1 MHLCKGEEK
10 MRMMMKL
17 AGIMSASLLMTGC
30 VIVADVNDDGEDN
43 LRIGN
48 GFGKSLAASSLSKSK
63 RSYKTFDETLAALHT
78 AIDKRGLKV
87 FAVVDHAAGARN
99 VGKTLPPTTL
109 VIFGNP
115 KAGTPLMKERRAIG
129 MALPMKAMV
138 WEKGDKIFVT
148 ITDIDGLA
156 IAYDIDE
163 ADGVIDK
170 ISATL
175 GDVLTEATE

>member
-1 MHLCKGEEK
+1 MHLCKGEVK

-63 RSYKTFDETLAALHT
+63 RSYKSFEATLADLST
-78 AIDKRGLKV
+78 AIDSRGLKT
-87 FAVVDHAAGARN
+87 FAVVDHAAGAAS
-99 VGKTLPPTTL
+99 VDKTLPPTTL

-115 KAGTPLMKERRAIG
+115 KAGTPLMKERRSIG
-129 MALPMKAMV
+129 MALPLKAMV

-156 IAYDIDE
+156 SAYDIDE
-163 ADGVIDK
+163 ADGVIEK
-170 ISATL
+170 IGDTL
-175 GDVLTEATE
+175 AAVLIEATE